1 MKITLTQF
9 VTLDGVF
16 QAPGA
21 PEEDASSGF
30 PHGGWSV
37 PFGDDD
43 FGAFVT
49 ENFERA
55 DAFLLGRGTYEI
67 FAGYWPK
74 VSGDIVSDKL
84 NALPKYVAS
93 TTLKSA
99 DWNNSH
105 LIGAED
111 LAKDVTAL
119 KEQDGR
125 ELQLHGSGNLAQS
138 LFQHDLIDT
147 VHLMTFPVVLGSG
160 KRLFA
165 EGGLPT
171 AFKLAQSRTT
181 STGVVIST
189 YELNGRP
196 EYGSYS
202 LDQ

>member
-1 MKITLTQF
+1 M
-9 VTLDGVF
+9 
-16 QAPGA
+16 
-21 PEEDASSGF
+21 
-30 PHGGWSV
+30 
-37 PFGDDD
+37 
-43 FGAFVT
+43 T